1 MTDQLQA
8 LIAQFTGLRLIVV
21 GDVIL
26 DEYLIGRAMRLSREA
41 PVPVLE
47 FEQRQLLPGGAANP
61 AANLA
66 ALGAQVTQI
75 GVIGADAE
83 ASQCTQVLAGR
94 GIDVSA
100 LVVDSSRPTT
110 VKTRV
115 MAQMGL
121 RFPQQVARIDKLSRQ
136 PVAADVERALIAML
150 EAHIAGAHAILFSD
164 YRNGLITAGLIE
176 AARAASGSNTL
187 LTADA
192 QGEFDKYAGFDL
204 VKCNADEAREVLG
217 RDLRGDDAFAAA
229 AVELCQR
236 LKLRR
241 FMAITRGADGITLG
255 VAGGEGARAHHLR
268 ASATSE
274 VYDTVGAGD
283 TTIALLTL
291 ATAAGADPLNAAVL
305 ANVAGGLVVRRVGNY
320 CPTPDELR
328 RALTEDEAN

>member
-8 LIAQFTGLRLIVV
+8 LIPRFADLRLIVV
-21 GDVIL
+21 GDLIL
-26 DEYLIGRAMRLSREA
+26 DEYLIGRATRLSREA

-61 AANLA
+61 AANLTG
-66 ALGAQVTQI
+66 LGAQVTQI
-75 GVIGADAE
+75 GVVGADGDAE
-83 ASQCTQVLAGR
+83 QLRQVLQGR
-94 GIDVSA
+94 AIDDSA
-100 LVVDSSRPTT
+100 LVVDATRPTT

-121 RFPQQVARIDKLSRQ
+121 RFPQQVARIDKLSRR
-136 PVAADVERALIAML
+136 PVAAEVERALIAML
-150 EAHIAGAHAILFSD
+150 EAHITDAHAILFSD
-164 YRNGLITAGLIE
+164 YRNGMITAGLIA
-176 AARAASGSNTL
+176 AARAAAHNGTL

-204 VKCNADEAREVLG
+204 VKCNADEARKVLG
-217 RDLRGDDAFAAA
+217 RDLRGDDAFATA
-229 AVELCQR
+229 AVELCDR

-241 FMAITRGADGITLG
+241 FMAITRGAEGITLG
-255 VAGGEGARAHHLR
+255 VAGANGASAHHLR

-291 ATAAGADPLNAAVL
+291 ATAAGADPQGAAVL

-328 RALTEDEAN
+328 RALAEDAAN